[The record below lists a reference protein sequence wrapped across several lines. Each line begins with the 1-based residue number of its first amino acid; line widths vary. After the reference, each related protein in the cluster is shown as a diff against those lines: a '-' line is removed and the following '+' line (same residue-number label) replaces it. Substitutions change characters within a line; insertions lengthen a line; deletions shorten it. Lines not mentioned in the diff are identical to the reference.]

1 MSSLPPEGFT
11 ARPLEAEDAVAAAE
25 LLMAFD
31 AAHLAGVTDRL
42 SAVDMVDWWRWYELE
57 RESIALHDGRLAAL
71 GLLNEREEGALNF
84 HAFVHPERTGR
95 GLGSFLLQW
104 AEDRAGG
111 GRLRVEILAGD
122 EAARHLLEGRGY
134 RRIRS
139 GFRMLVD
146 LEEPPAEPE
155 WPEGLSVSTLRDSD
169 KRVLH
174 EVIEEAFAEEW
185 GRSPLSYEEW
195 ERTIFAAESFDPTL
209 CFLVRAGDEVVATE
223 TCGQRFGMRFVGA
236 IGVRKPWRRN
246 GLGRALLLH
255 GFGELYRRG
264 ERRMGLGVDAEN
276 PTGATRLYEAVGMH
290 VAMQADTY
298 EKAL

>member
-1 MSSLPPEGFT
+1 
-11 ARPLEAEDAVAAAE
+11 
-25 LLMAFD
+25 MAFD
-31 AAHLAGVTDRL
+31 AAYLAEVTDRL
-42 SAVDMVDWWRWYELE
+42 SAVDMMDWWRWYELE
-57 RESIALHDGRLAAL
+57 RESIALHDDGLAAL
-71 GLLNEREEGALNF
+71 GLLNEREEGVRRF
-84 HAFVHPERTGR
+84 HAFVHPERVGR
-95 GLGSFLLQW
+95 GLGSFLLEW
-104 AEDRAGG
+104 AEDRCEPG
-111 GRLRVEILAGD
+111 GRLRAEVVAGD
-122 EAARHLLEGRGY
+122 EAGRRLLEGRGY

-146 LEEPPAEPE
+146 LDGPPAEPE
-155 WPEGLSVSTLRDSD
+155 WPDGFSVSTLRDSD
-169 KRVLH
+169 RRVLY

-185 GRSPLSYEEW
+185 GRRPLSFEEW
-195 ERTIFAAESFDPTL
+195 ERSVFAAESFDPSL
-209 CFLVRAGDEVVATE
+209 CFLVRAGDEVVAAE
-223 TCGQRFGMRFVGA
+223 TCGHRFGMGFVGT
-236 IGVRKPWRRN
+236 IGVRKPWRRK